1 MVRNATTNYIR
12 SRTMAAVS
20 NERLGALLAPVVALT
35 GVDLED
41 VTTRKSGS
49 RTVVLITIDRDGG
62 VDLDIVAV
70 VSRKCADA
78 LEEDGAFGESPY
90 VLEVS
95 SPGVDRPLTQAR
107 HWRRAKDRLVNIEM
121 LDGRRVHGRI
131 AETTDESAQI
141 LTKTGVETVE
151 FTGVA
156 RAVVEVEF
164 GSGKG
169 E

>member
-1 MVRNATTNYIR
+1 
-12 SRTMAAVS
+12 MAAVS

-78 LEEDGAFGESPY
+78 LEEDGAFGEAPY

-95 SPGVDRPLTQAR
+95 SPGC
-107 HWRRAKDRLVNIEM
+107 
-121 LDGRRVHGRI
+121 
-131 AETTDESAQI
+131 
-141 LTKTGVETVE
+141 TVE
-151 FTGVA
+151 LRKRRMSLPRFSPRPESRVSSSLASHA
-156 RAVVEVEF
+156 RSSKLSSAAGRVSSN
-164 GSGKG
+164 GY
-169 E
+169 